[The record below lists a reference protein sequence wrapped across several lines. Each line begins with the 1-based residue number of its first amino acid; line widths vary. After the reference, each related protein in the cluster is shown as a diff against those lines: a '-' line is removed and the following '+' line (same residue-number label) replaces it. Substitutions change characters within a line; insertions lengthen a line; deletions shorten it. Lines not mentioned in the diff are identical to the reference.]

1 MYPITARTYDV
12 RFNQIVA
19 TVFDM
24 NLLEGSNASSAESI
38 FASVAKQFSD
48 HKLSWDYC
56 MGT

>member
-19 TVFDM
+19 RFFDM
-24 NLLEGSNASSAESI
+24 NLLESSNASTAESM
-38 FASVAKQFSD
+38 FSSVAKQFSD